1 MMFKTNKNR
10 SILTVVYLVLFLS
23 LEVLVTTKN
32 AFIANFD
39 TQIQN
44 SITPMVNAMRTSI
57 MVVVSFIGSPV
68 VSLLLAMFI
77 AILFYSK
84 KRKVD
89 GIWTALTFLG
99 GDALAFIVKE
109 VVHRARPTD
118 KVVPDSGYSFPSGHI
133 FGLTLLVLIIIYLVL
148 PYVQNQESRFV
159 FGLLAVIWLL
169 VVSFAR
175 LYLRGHFA
183 SDILGSMLLAGTWWK
198 CCEMLYIRYYQK
210 VTSYLKIKLN

>member
-1 MMFKTNKNR
+1 MIFKENKNR
-10 SILTVVYLVLFLS
+10 SILAIIYLVLFLS
-23 LEVLVTTKN
+23 MEILVTTKN
-32 AFIANFD
+32 SFLMNFD
-39 TQIQN
+39 TQVQN
-44 SITPMVNAMRTSI
+44 IITPMVNSMRTSI

-89 GIWTALTFLG
+89 GIWTALTFLS
-99 GDALAFIVKE
+99 GDALAFVVKE
-109 VVHRARPTD
+109 VVHRARPND

-133 FGLTLLVLIIIYLVL
+133 FGLTLLVLIVIYLVL
-148 PYVQNQESRFV
+148 PYVQNQEARFV
-159 FGLLAVIWLL
+159 LGILTIIWLL

-183 SDILGSMLLAGTWWK
+183 SDIIGSMLLAGTWWQ
-198 CCEMLYIRYYQK
+198 CCEMLYVRYYQK
-210 VTSYLKIKLN
+210 VTKYLKIEIN